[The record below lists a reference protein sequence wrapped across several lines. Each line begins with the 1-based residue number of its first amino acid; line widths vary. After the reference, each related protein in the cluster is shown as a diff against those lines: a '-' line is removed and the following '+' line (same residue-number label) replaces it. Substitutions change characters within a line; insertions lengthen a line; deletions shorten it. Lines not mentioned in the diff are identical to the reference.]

1 MRLIMFAAVVS
12 MGMPLALPAKTVP
25 LAPQSV
31 SEGGAHSTVDA
42 FHAALSRGDAKAA
55 EALLADDALIFEEG
69 GAERSKAEYAARH
82 LPADIAFSQV
92 VASSLT
98 RRSGAAE
105 GALAW
110 VSSEG
115 RMSGTYKGKSIDRAT
130 TETMILRRVGSEWKI
145 VHIHWSSAAGQ

>member
-1 MRLIMFAAVVS
+1 MRFIIFAAAVLLS
-12 MGMPLALPAKTVP
+12 TPFALPAKTTGQ
-25 LAPQSV
+25 APQLIWA
-31 SEGGAHSTVDA
+31 GAAESTVDA

-69 GAERSKAEYAARH
+69 GAERSKAQYAAQH

-92 VASSLT
+92 VASSLI

-115 RMSGTYKGKSIDRAT
+115 RMSGTYKGKAINRAT

-145 VHIHWSSAAGQ
+145 VHIHWSSAARQ

>member
-1 MRLIMFAAVVS
+1 MRLIMLAAAVL
-12 MGMPLALPAKTVP
+12 MGMPLALPAKTV
-25 LAPQSV
+25 LQVPQPV
-31 SEGGAHSTVDA
+31 SAGGADSTVDA

-69 GAERSKAEYAARH
+69 GAERSKAEYAAQH
-82 LPADIAFSQV
+82 LPADIAFSQL
-92 VASSLT
+92 VAPSLT
-98 RRSGAAE
+98 RRSGAVE

-115 RMSGTYKGKSIDRAT
+115 RISGTYKGKAIDRAT

-145 VHIHWSSAAGQ
+145 VHIHWSSAARQ

>member
-1 MRLIMFAAVVS
+1 MFAGAVL
-12 MGMPLALPAKTVP
+12 MCTPLELPAKTVRQ
-25 LAPQSV
+25 APQPV
-31 SEGGAHSTVDA
+31 SAGRAESTVDA

-69 GAERSKAEYAARH
+69 GAERSKAEYAAQH
-82 LPADIAFSQV
+82 LPADIAFSHV
-92 VASSLT
+92 VASNLT

-115 RMSGTYKGKSIDRAT
+115 RMSGTYKGKAIDRAT
-130 TETMILRRVGSEWKI
+130 TETMILRRIGSEWKI
-145 VHIHWSSAAGQ
+145 VHIHWSSAARR